1 MANKARIISEEELNE
16 LYPKNES
23 KSKNSAR
30 IISEQ
35 ELEDYTRTKSL
46 SELNET
52 ATIGDYLRAV
62 PATGVDITAGAAEGF
77 ASAIGAFTGDYD
89 LARSISKTRT
99 DINDAIMGDAPDSV
113 KSDFAY
119 KLASGLGS
127 TIPYLG
133 AALLARKPSLLA
145 KVGANGFF
153 LASAGQQVR
162 DDYLGTQGVTSE
174 TATDEQMSE
183 SNKVGA
189 IGAIP
194 IAMAEKLGAGVILGA
209 FKGGAIPAGQ
219 VMQRISQY
227 AMAGAGEAAT
237 EVAQSGIINSIASYV
252 GKYDPER
259 PITQGMAES
268 ALIGFLVGG
277 GVNAG
282 IDTVE
287 RAVTQADRLQAGVK
301 DGSINAKDVI
311 DEDIGSKFA
320 AIAMEN
326 DGVPEADGYREAQIT
341 DPKGMSNFIS
351 KTLTP
356 LSQRLGR
363 AGKEVVREFRKYEMN
378 TGLKLKEFKDATS
391 PFSKKMLE
399 LKKKSPEDYKILSQA
414 LANANELSAPL
425 PSSVQKDLEQ
435 KAQLQPEVTRSASEQ
450 LLDTTNE
457 NAQTINEQ
465 IGLARKALESSGLK
479 TRIQVVESGN
489 SYYDP
494 STNTIA
500 ISATE
505 ADTTTVAHE
514 YFHAVLG
521 QAVKTDVE
529 LQSMTRNM
537 FDSVI
542 RATVSGSSINE
553 QLKGF
558 VSQYE
563 SNVQNE
569 EFLAQ
574 TVGELASQY
583 ETLDVNTRTR
593 IKVWINQVMQ
603 KLGVSSVFKEAETDA
618 EVIDQLNAFARFSG
632 SAEGLTE
639 NLSRAAKDGTD
650 GPAFA
655 PMRGTKFSISNLSN
669 APKVNFRKTPRK
681 NSNVTSSDSFDM
693 VSLMDEIVRDN
704 LKVTLWGA
712 DQMGIG
718 EYKSPVKGNN
728 NVYDLDAGLGFA
740 KSTKG
745 KRKDWVWA
753 STQAGAVELA
763 SNSDIVLIYSGKP
776 ESMHFFNKLP
786 ATIFYDNIEAKYG
799 SVEKFAETL
808 SNSSD
813 SPLDKKFAQKFLN
826 EYSNRD
832 NVINN
837 SNGVV
842 RRSFMENVQAR
853 QSATK
858 SDQTSAILSEVF
870 PSNEDLVDAHLTSN
884 NFGMRDIY
892 AAFRPN
898 GKFTKEATDG
908 LHGTYRY
915 AIGGDFIGTP
925 DIRLNLEDILSKDV
939 YDRMQAES
947 ERETFAAG
955 MKSFREGKKELSEV
969 VTRAENANL
978 DVGKITGGAAG
989 AKSFMGD
996 QFRSIK
1002 PKELADAIA
1011 RSKPVKIAKA
1021 KPATPEQIKS
1031 GAKAARKKQLDR
1043 STASVNFRK
1052 WMGKGQLIHD
1062 DGEPMVLYHG
1072 TKGEFDEFTSKKNL
1086 DQDSSTPNWLYFAT
1100 NPQLAEQMAAHKT
1113 GYRDGKDADD
1123 RLQKYY
1129 EEFSKQDK
1137 KVDYG
1142 EFDDNLSRLTRED
1155 GYIKERTG
1163 VLPETFERNFA
1174 LSIMPVYLNA
1184 KNVWDPTNPDH
1195 VSKLMAKLR
1204 KNKEWEGDYGYT
1216 QEEIASGEFRFIEN
1230 AITTKA
1236 LSDLGFDGAMLM
1248 ETKADGLSTIAIWD
1262 KNGVKSATGN
1272 NGEYSLKDNNI
1283 RRQKSRTAS
1292 DEEMARGLSNDGMR
1306 ILQKYGMTEDYKG
1319 VRSVL
1324 DRIKGEY
1331 EDLGLDKNFIENYFP
1346 RLVQDLNGLKAS
1358 YGQKTGIVDQEIR
1371 RYEKTTGQTLSDT
1384 ERQMMFEK
1392 LARSNMYRSGLSAP
1406 SNMKER
1412 ITDFIQEPQ
1421 MKYYADPEVALDN
1434 YIDKMV
1440 NAIETKKLIGDSAS
1454 GKTQGADPV
1463 AGRLGEVMDK
1473 MASEGRLRDDQINLI
1488 RGAIDARF
1496 GSHGAQ
1502 YGFIKGAKNMGYLA
1516 TMGNVGST
1524 LTQLGD
1530 FYFTMVQNG
1539 LIPTVEAALGR
1550 KDLTV
1555 EDLGI
1560 AKNMVEI
1567 DSKQGGGMFS
1577 NSVNNVFKWTGLTA
1591 MDRLAKNT
1599 NINATH
1605 KVLTKGAKAGQ
1616 NTNSYKKTL
1625 ARLKRVQGNDAY
1637 KTIADLKN
1645 GVKSE
1650 YVIEAIY
1657 NNLADV
1663 APISLTEMP
1672 EAYAGNPNLR
1682 IMYSLKSYT
1691 IKQFNF
1697 VRERVWTKLMQ
1708 GIATKNPKMIGEA
1721 STDMMKILAFSTL
1734 ANGSSDVLKSIIFN
1748 REIDEEDFMWNT
1760 LLRIFGITK
1769 YTTVQ
1774 VRKEGLGTAALKTI
1788 APPQFG
1794 MMSDV
1799 FKDAQEMERIQ
1810 DMRSVKYVP
1819 FVGKLYYWAEGRGVE
1834 TEEKLSRLREK
1845 PLYRKVTYPDPPRQK

>member
-1 MANKARIISEEELNE
+1 MANKARIISEEEFNE
-16 LYPKNES
+16 LYPESES
-23 KSKNSAR
+23 KPKYNAR
-30 IISEQ
+30 VISGQ
-35 ELEDYTRTKSL
+35 ELEEYTRTKSP
-46 SELNET
+46 SELNDK

-62 PATGVDITAGAAEGF
+62 PATAVDITAGAAEGV
-77 ASAIGAFTGDYD
+77 ASAIGEFTGDYD
-89 LARSISKTRT
+89 LARSISEART
-99 DINDAIMGDAPDSV
+99 DINDSIMGDAPDSV

-127 TIPYLG
+127 TIPFLG
-133 AALLARKPSLLA
+133 AALVARKPSLIA

-227 AMAGAGEAAT
+227 AAAGAGEAAT

-252 GKYDPER
+252 GKYDPDR

-287 RAVTQADRLQAGVK
+287 RAITQGDRLQAGVK

-341 DPKGMSNFIS
+341 DPKSMSNFIS

-363 AGKEVVREFRKYEMN
+363 AGKEVVREFRKFELD
-378 TGLKLKEFKDATS
+378 TGLKLREFKNATA

-414 LANANELSAPL
+414 LANANELAAPL
-425 PSSVQKDLEQ
+425 PNSVQKDLEQ
-435 KAQLQPEVTRSASEQ
+435 KAQLQPEVTRSTSEQ
-450 LLDTTNE
+450 LLDTTNA
-457 NAQTINEQ
+457 NAQVINEQ
-465 IGLARKALESSGLK
+465 IGMARKALEGSGLK
-479 TRIQVVESGN
+479 TRIQIVESGN

-500 ISATE
+500 ISASE

-558 VSQYE
+558 VSQYD

-583 ETLDVNTRTR
+583 ETLDINTRTR

-603 KLGVSSVFKEAETDA
+603 KLGVSGVFKEAETDA

-632 SAEGLTE
+632 KPEALTGRIGAVIQNE
-639 NLSRAAKDGTD
+639 NNGGSIISEPVRA
-650 GPAFA
+650 
-655 PMRGTKFSISNLSN
+655 TKFVLKDLTM
-669 APKVNFRKTPRK
+669 APKVSFNKKPRK
-681 NSNVTSSDSFDM
+681 NSNINSGDSLDI
-693 VSLMDEIVRDN
+693 VSLLNDAVANDK
-704 LKVTLWGA
+704 KVVFWQS
-712 DQMGIG
+712 DQLGIG
-718 EYKSPVKGNN
+718 TYTSKVNGKKYE
-728 NVYDLDAGLGFA
+728 LDAGLGFA
-740 KSTKG
+740 KSKVKG
-745 KRKDWVWA
+745 RDKFAWA
-753 STQAGAVELA
+753 TGSEGIANQVAKADLVFMVSGDPETQ
-763 SNSDIVLIYSGKP
+763 
-776 ESMHFFNKLP
+776 HFFNEN
-786 ATIFYDNIEAKYG
+786 IFDIIYDNVEASQG
-799 SVEKFAETL
+799 SVDNFVENLSRSENTADITLADALRKIQDKFGSKEELKGSPVRKEFNLAL
-808 SNSSD
+808 SKRMLAKKGQGKTDDKLWSEMNKIFPFADEVRDGHLSD
-813 SPLDKKFAQKFLN
+813 NGFGVRDVYAVFA
-826 EYSNRD
+826 
-832 NVINN
+832 
-837 SNGVV
+837 
-842 RRSFMENVQAR
+842 
-853 QSATK
+853 
-858 SDQTSAILSEVF
+858 
-870 PSNEDLVDAHLTSN
+870 
-884 NFGMRDIY
+884 
-892 AAFRPN
+892 PN
-898 GKFTKEATDG
+898 GKTGVDEKM
-908 LHGTYRY
+908 HSTYNVGV
-915 AIGGDFIGTP
+915 GGKFLGTP
-925 DIRLNLEDILSKDV
+925 DRVVNAIDVLSND
-939 YDRMQAES
+939 YIAELYENPKNQTSKGPIS
-947 ERETFAAG
+947 EG
-955 MKSFREGKKELSEV
+955 QL
-969 VTRAENANL
+969 
-978 DVGKITGGAAG
+978 G
-989 AKSFMGD
+989 AKVVGAQATYAKYNGRD
-996 QFRSIK
+996 L
-1002 PKELADAIA
+1002 KETTPQQVADAIA
-1011 RSKPVKIAKA
+1011 RDKPVKLAKT

-1031 GAKAARKKQLDR
+1031 GAKAARKDQLDR

-1100 NPQLAEQMAAHKT
+1100 NPKLAENMAAQKT

-1123 RLQKYY
+1123 KLQEYY
-1129 EEFSKQDK
+1129 EEFSEVDK
-1137 KVDYG
+1137 SAGPREGDTATARG
-1142 EFDDNLSRLTRED
+1142 IRED
-1155 GYIKERTG
+1155 GYVKERTG
-1163 VLPETFERNFA
+1163 VLPLTFERNFA

-1184 KNVWDPTNPDH
+1184 KNIWNPTNSDH

-1204 KNKEWEGDYGYT
+1204 KNKEWKDDYGYD
-1216 QEEIASGEFRFIEN
+1216 QREIASGEFRYIEN

-1248 ETKADGLSTIAIWD
+1248 ESKADGLSTVAIWN

-1292 DEEMARGLSNDGMR
+1292 DEEMMQGLSNDGMR
-1306 ILQKYGMTEDYKG
+1306 ILQKYGMTEDYRG

-1331 EDLGLDKNFIENYFP
+1331 TDLGLDNNFIENYFP
-1346 RLVQDLNGLKAS
+1346 RLVQDLDGLKTS
-1358 YGQKTGIVDQEIR
+1358 YGQKTGLVDQEIR
-1371 RYEKTTGQTLSDT
+1371 RYEKTTGQSLSDI

-1392 LARSNMYRSGLSAP
+1392 LARSNMYRSGMSAP

-1412 ITDFIQEPQ
+1412 ITDFIKEPQ

-1434 YIDKMV
+1434 YIEKMV

-1473 MASEGRLRDDQINLI
+1473 LASEGRLRDDQINVI
-1488 RGAIDARF
+1488 RGAVAARF

-1502 YGFIKGAKNMGYLA
+1502 YGFVKGAKNMGYLA

-1560 AKNMVEI
+1560 AKDMVEI
-1567 DSKQGGGMFS
+1567 DSKQGAGMFS
-1577 NSVNNVFKWTGLTA
+1577 KSVDTVFRLTGLTA

-1605 KVLTKGAKAGQ
+1605 KVLTKGAKSGQ

-1625 ARLKRVQGNDAY
+1625 ARLKRVQGDDAY

-1748 REIDEEDFMWNT
+1748 REIDEDDFMWNT

-1774 VRKEGLGTAALKTI
+1774 ARKEGLGTAALKTI
-1788 APPQFG
+1788 APPQFS

-1845 PLYRKVTYPDPPRQK
+1845 PLYQKVTYPDPPRQK

>member
-1 MANKARIISEEELNE
+1 MAELISDEEFEKLNAKRKGAPKRIAPRGPDGSAGAELISDSEFL
-16 LYPKNES
+16 S
-23 KSKNSAR
+23 MKSKGSIPSAR
-30 IISEQ
+30 
-35 ELEDYTRTKSL
+35 
-46 SELNET
+46 NPN
-52 ATIGDYLRAV
+52 ATIGDYLRAI
-62 PATGVDITAGAAEGF
+62 PATAVDITAGAAEGV
-77 ASAIGAFTGDYD
+77 ASAIGEFTGDYD
-89 LARSISKTRT
+89 LARSISEART

-127 TIPYLG
+127 TIPFLG
-133 AALLARKPSLLA
+133 AALVARKPSLIA

-227 AMAGAGEAAT
+227 ATAGAGEAAT

-252 GKYDPER
+252 GKYDPDR

-287 RAVTQADRLQAGVK
+287 RAITQGDRLQAGVK

-341 DPKGMSNFIS
+341 DPKSMSNFIS

-378 TGLKLKEFKDATS
+378 TGLKLKEFKDATA
-391 PFSKKMLE
+391 PFSKRMLE

-414 LANANELSAPL
+414 LANANELSVSL
-425 PSSVQKDLEQ
+425 PDSVQKDLEQ
-435 KAQLQPEVTRSASEQ
+435 KAQLQPEVTRSTSEQ
-450 LLDTTNE
+450 LLDTTNA
-457 NAQTINEQ
+457 NAQVINEQ
-465 IGLARKALESSGLK
+465 IGMARKALEGSGLK
-479 TRIQVVESGN
+479 TRIQIVESGN

-500 ISATE
+500 ISATQ

-514 YFHAVLG
+514 YFHAALG
-521 QAVKTDVE
+521 QAVKTDLE

-542 RATVSGSSINE
+542 RATVTGSSINE

-558 VSQYE
+558 VSQYD

-593 IKVWINQVMQ
+593 IKVWINQAMQ
-603 KLGVSSVFKEAETDA
+603 KLGVSGVFKEAATDA
-618 EVIDQLNAFARFSG
+618 EVIDQLNAFARFAGKPEALADSMSDTQALQFDSEEITPLG
-632 SAEGLTE
+632 
-639 NLSRAAKDGTD
+639 GTV
-650 GPAFA
+650 
-655 PMRGTKFSISNLSN
+655 RGTKFQQLNFEEIPDNVFSSKPKSLSLITEKNMVSIQGIMDDVISNNKRVAFFAADQLGVGKKGNYTVDGGPSFALTKDGVFWMSGSKDKVDQSSAMDQYAEADYIFVFSGSPSMHTFNKSVFNGLAKTINSKYKSYEGFRSAFIKAASESSDAKGLPVGGQDTLNVINFLEANESFDQLRDKGLQSPSVKN
-669 APKVNFRKTPRK
+669 AVPRKDILRLVDKLTNAKKDSPLRDLAIGLDLDLDSLRDGFYAENNYGWLDLMMIGKPNGKTVKGDFHSTYADQFMGETLGVPDKKVNLKELLSAEEYNKLVEKYVRVKRA
-681 NSNVTSSDSFDM
+681 
-693 VSLMDEIVRDN
+693 SL
-704 LKVTLWGA
+704 
-712 DQMGIG
+712 Q
-718 EYKSPVKGNN
+718 
-728 NVYDLDAGLGFA
+728 
-740 KSTKG
+740 
-745 KRKDWVWA
+745 KRKDKNI
-753 STQAGAVELA
+753 T
-763 SNSDIVLIYSGKP
+763 P
-776 ESMHFFNKLP
+776 E
-786 ATIFYDNIEAKYG
+786 AIE
-799 SVEKFAETL
+799 SRRVKFE
-808 SNSSD
+808 
-813 SPLDKKFAQKFLN
+813 N
-826 EYSNRD
+826 EVS
-832 NVINN
+832 
-837 SNGVV
+837 
-842 RRSFMENVQAR
+842 
-853 QSATK
+853 
-858 SDQTSAILSEVF
+858 
-870 PSNEDLVDAHLTSN
+870 
-884 NFGMRDIY
+884 
-892 AAFRPN
+892 
-898 GKFTKEATDG
+898 
-908 LHGTYRY
+908 
-915 AIGGDFIGTP
+915 
-925 DIRLNLEDILSKDV
+925 
-939 YDRMQAES
+939 
-947 ERETFAAG
+947 
-955 MKSFREGKKELSEV
+955 
-969 VTRAENANL
+969 
-978 DVGKITGGAAG
+978 
-989 AKSFMGD
+989 
-996 QFRSIK
+996 
-1002 PKELADAIA
+1002 
-1011 RSKPVKIAKA
+1011 KIAKLRDNPDA
-1021 KPATPEQIKS
+1021 QRNKVIQKELDYVANLEYTQ
-1031 GAKAARKKQLDR
+1031 ARED
-1043 STASVNFRK
+1043 A
-1052 WMGKGQLIHD
+1052 D
-1062 DGEPMVLYHG
+1062 Y
-1072 TKGEFDEFTSKKNL
+1072 
-1086 DQDSSTPNWLYFAT
+1086 A
-1100 NPQLAEQMAAHKT
+1100 LAESPQTSIADKINYNAGGMKMYAAQQLRK
-1113 GYRDGKDADD
+1113 
-1123 RLQKYY
+1123 LS
-1129 EEFSKQDK
+1129 EEKERGDITSEQFESA
-1137 KVDYG
+1137 
-1142 EFDDNLSRLTRED
+1142 SRE
-1155 GYIKERTG
+1155 IKE
-1163 VLPETFERNFA
+1163 
-1174 LSIMPVYLNA
+1174 
-1184 KNVWDPTNPDH
+1184 
-1195 VSKLMAKLR
+1195 
-1204 KNKEWEGDYGYT
+1204 
-1216 QEEIASGEFRFIEN
+1216 
-1230 AITTKA
+1230 
-1236 LSDLGFDGAMLM
+1236 
-1248 ETKADGLSTIAIWD
+1248 
-1262 KNGVKSATGN
+1262 
-1272 NGEYSLKDNNI
+1272 
-1283 RRQKSRTAS
+1283 QKGRPAS
-1292 DEEMARGLSNDGMR
+1292 DEEISQGLSNDGMR
-1306 ILQKYGMTEDYKG
+1306 ILQKYGMTEDYRG

-1331 EDLGLDKNFIENYFP
+1331 TDLGLDNNFIENYFP
-1346 RLVQDLNGLKAS
+1346 RLVQDLDGLKTS
-1358 YGQKTGIVDQEIR
+1358 YGQKTGLVDQEIR
-1371 RYEKTTGQTLSDT
+1371 RYEKTTGQSLSDI

-1392 LARSNMYRSGLSAP
+1392 LARSNMYRSGMNTP

-1412 ITDFIQEPQ
+1412 ITDFIKEPQ

-1473 MASEGRLRDDQINLI
+1473 LASEGRLRDDQIDVI
-1488 RGAIDARF
+1488 RGAVAARF

-1502 YGFIKGAKNMGYLA
+1502 YGFVKGAKNMGYLA

-1560 AKNMVEI
+1560 AKDMVEI
-1567 DSKQGGGMFS
+1567 DSKQGAGMFS
-1577 NSVNNVFKWTGLTA
+1577 KSVDTVFKLTGLTA

-1605 KVLTKGAKAGQ
+1605 KVLTKGAKSGQ

-1625 ARLKRVQGNDAY
+1625 ARLKRVQGDDAY

-1748 REIDEEDFMWNT
+1748 REIDEDDFMWNT

-1788 APPQFG
+1788 APPQFS

-1845 PLYRKVTYPDPPRQK
+1845 PNYPNAPRPLSERESPLDRR

>member
-1 MANKARIISEEELNE
+1 MAELISDEEFLELTNKNKRAPSKLSPNGSTENVGAELVSDEEFISMQ
-16 LYPKNES
+16 S
-23 KSKNSAR
+23 KSRTPSANNAF
-30 IISEQ
+30 S
-35 ELEDYTRTKSL
+35 
-46 SELNET
+46 
-52 ATIGDYLRAV
+52 TIGDYLRAV
-62 PATGVDITAGAAEGF
+62 PATAVDITAGAAEGL
-77 ASAIGAFTGDYD
+77 ASAIGEFTGDYD
-89 LARSISKTRT
+89 LARSISETRT

-119 KLASGLGS
+119 KVASGLGS

-133 AALLARKPSLLA
+133 AALLARNPSLLA

-227 AMAGAGEAAT
+227 AAAGAGEAAT

-252 GKYDPER
+252 GKYDPDR

-287 RAVTQADRLQAGVK
+287 RAVTQGDRLQAGVK

-341 DPKGMSNFIS
+341 DPKSMSNFIS

-378 TGLKLKEFKDATS
+378 TGLKLKEFKDATA
-391 PFSKKMLE
+391 PFSKRMLE

-414 LANANELSAPL
+414 LANANELAAPL
-425 PSSVQKDLEQ
+425 PNSVQKDLEQ
-435 KAQLQPEVTRSASEQ
+435 KAQLQPEVARSSSEQ
-450 LLDTTNE
+450 LLDNTNA
-457 NAQTINEQ
+457 NAQVINEHIDQ
-465 IGLARKALESSGLK
+465 ARKAFEGSGLK
-479 TRIQVVESGN
+479 TKIEIVESGN

-505 ADTTTVAHE
+505 ADGTTVAHE
-514 YFHAVLG
+514 YFHAALG

-542 RATVSGSSINE
+542 RATVSGSAINK
-553 QLKGF
+553 QLQGF
-558 VSQYE
+558 VSQYD

-583 ETLDVNTRTR
+583 ETLDVNTKTK
-593 IKVWINQVMQ
+593 IKTWISQAMQ
-603 KLGVSSVFKEAETDA
+603 KLGVQGVFKEAQTDT
-618 EVIDQLNAFARFSG
+618 EVVEQLNAFARFAG
-632 SAEGLTE
+632 KPEALTDKVNKDFMSE
-639 NLSRAAKDGTD
+639 MIDPKGQQAVMSSPIRASKLQLVDFSSLPKNIFGKKPSKYSRVT
-650 GPAFA
+650 
-655 PMRGTKFSISNLSN
+655 RGNVVDFSKLVSNLKSEN
-669 APKVNFRKTPRK
+669 ARV
-681 NSNVTSSDSFDM
+681 SF
-693 VSLMDEIVRDN
+693 
-704 LKVTLWGA
+704 WAA
-712 DQMGIG
+712 DQFGSG
-718 EYKSPVKGNN
+718 TYTDEVSGKK
-728 NVYDLDAGLGFA
+728 YDLDGGISFPLD
-740 KSTKG
+740 KKG
-745 KRKDWVWA
+745 KRKDYVWA
-753 STQAGAVELA
+753 STADSSIKKMLGE
-763 SNSDIVLIYSGKP
+763 SDYVFLVSGKP
-776 ESMHFFNKLP
+776 DAQMLFNKQTHQIVIDR
-786 ATIFYDNIEAKYG
+786 AKKKYG
-799 SVEKFAETL
+799 SLDKALDNILKIAEKDGRNNKQVDAMRKMREIGADKYFKDSSNTEVGNFLKELKSQYDLKTKSEYREAIRSIMPDTNNLRDGFLKDNDFNFLDIMGVIKPSGEVD
-808 SNSSD
+808 SNSS
-813 SPLDKKFAQKFLN
+813 
-826 EYSNRD
+826 
-832 NVINN
+832 
-837 SNGVV
+837 G
-842 RRSFMENVQAR
+842 
-853 QSATK
+853 
-858 SDQTSAILSEVF
+858 
-870 PSNEDLVDAHLTSN
+870 
-884 NFGMRDIY
+884 
-892 AAFRPN
+892 
-898 GKFTKEATDG
+898 
-908 LHGTYRY
+908 HGTYRDG
-915 AIGGDFIGTP
+915 IRGEFIGVP
-925 DIRLNLEDILSKDV
+925 DVKVPV
-939 YDRMQAES
+939 YDLFTDDAKMSFKDEMVNNSIAAKVKGYTKGNKRAPSDVEASEFRAASEKYASSFMDMPSKYHGVYSGGSTGFKSRNAETFIDPFPEGDPEINETLATQDQVELGADSIRS
-947 ERETFAAG
+947 ERRYQ
-955 MKSFREGKKELSEV
+955 KSIV
-969 VTRAENANL
+969 
-978 DVGKITGGAAG
+978 
-989 AKSFMGD
+989 
-996 QFRSIK
+996 
-1002 PKELADAIA
+1002 
-1011 RSKPVKIAKA
+1011 
-1021 KPATPEQIKS
+1021 ATDEEQI
-1031 GAKAARKKQLDR
+1031 
-1043 STASVNFRK
+1043 
-1052 WMGKGQLIHD
+1052 
-1062 DGEPMVLYHG
+1062 
-1072 TKGEFDEFTSKKNL
+1072 
-1086 DQDSSTPNWLYFAT
+1086 
-1100 NPQLAEQMAAHKT
+1100 
-1113 GYRDGKDADD
+1113 
-1123 RLQKYY
+1123 
-1129 EEFSKQDK
+1129 
-1137 KVDYG
+1137 
-1142 EFDDNLSRLTRED
+1142 
-1155 GYIKERTG
+1155 
-1163 VLPETFERNFA
+1163 
-1174 LSIMPVYLNA
+1174 
-1184 KNVWDPTNPDH
+1184 
-1195 VSKLMAKLR
+1195 
-1204 KNKEWEGDYGYT
+1204 
-1216 QEEIASGEFRFIEN
+1216 
-1230 AITTKA
+1230 
-1236 LSDLGFDGAMLM
+1236 
-1248 ETKADGLSTIAIWD
+1248 
-1262 KNGVKSATGN
+1262 
-1272 NGEYSLKDNNI
+1272 
-1283 RRQKSRTAS
+1283 
-1292 DEEMARGLSNDGMR
+1292 RGLSNDGMA
-1306 ILQKYGMTEDYKG
+1306 ILEKYGMTEDYKG

-1324 DRIKGEY
+1324 DKIKGEY
-1331 EDLGLDKNFIENYFP
+1331 TELGMDANFIENYFP
-1346 RLVQDLNGLKAS
+1346 RLVSDLKGLKAS

-1384 ERQMMFEK
+1384 ERQMMYEK
-1392 LARSNMYRSGLSAP
+1392 LARSNMYRSGVSTP

-1454 GKTQGADPV
+1454 GKAQGADPV
-1463 AGRLGEVMDK
+1463 AGRLGVVLDK
-1473 MASEGRLRDDQINLI
+1473 MASEGRLRDDQLDVV
-1488 RGAIDARF
+1488 RGAVAARF

-1502 YGFIKGAKNMGYLA
+1502 YGFVKGAKNMGYLA

-1539 LIPTVEAALGR
+1539 LIPTVEAALGK
-1550 KDLTV
+1550 KDITV

-1560 AKNMVEI
+1560 AKDMVEI
-1567 DSKQGGGMFS
+1567 DSKQGAGMFS

-1708 GIATKNPKMIGEA
+1708 GIANKNPKMIGEA

-1760 LLRIFGITK
+1760 LLRIFGVTK

-1845 PLYRKVTYPDPPRQK
+1845 PNYPDAPRPLSERESPLDRR

>member
-99 DINDAIMGDAPDSV
+99 DINDVIMGDAPDSV
-113 KSDFAY
+113 KSDFTY

-227 AMAGAGEAAT
+227 AAAGAGEAAT

-618 EVIDQLNAFARFSG
+618 EVIDQLNAFARFAG
-632 SAEGLTE
+632 KPEALTE

-669 APKVNFRKTPRK
+669 APKLISE
-681 NSNVTSSDSFDM
+681 NS
-693 VSLMDEIVRDN
+693 
-704 LKVTLWGA
+704 K
-712 DQMGIG
+712 
-718 EYKSPVKGNN
+718 
-728 NVYDLDAGLGFA
+728 
-740 KSTKG
+740 
-745 KRKDWVWA
+745 
-753 STQAGAVELA
+753 
-763 SNSDIVLIYSGKP
+763 
-776 ESMHFFNKLP
+776 
-786 ATIFYDNIEAKYG
+786 
-799 SVEKFAETL
+799 
-808 SNSSD
+808 
-813 SPLDKKFAQKFLN
+813 KKFQ
-826 EYSNRD
+826 
-832 NVINN
+832 
-837 SNGVV
+837 
-842 RRSFMENVQAR
+842 
-853 QSATK
+853 
-858 SDQTSAILSEVF
+858 
-870 PSNEDLVDAHLTSN
+870 
-884 NFGMRDIY
+884 
-892 AAFRPN
+892 
-898 GKFTKEATDG
+898 
-908 LHGTYRY
+908 RY
-915 AIGGDFIGTP
+915 
-925 DIRLNLEDILSKDV
+925 
-939 YDRMQAES
+939 
-947 ERETFAAG
+947 
-955 MKSFREGKKELSEV
+955 
-969 VTRAENANL
+969 
-978 DVGKITGGAAG
+978 
-989 AKSFMGD
+989 
-996 QFRSIK
+996 
-1002 PKELADAIA
+1002 
-1011 RSKPVKIAKA
+1011 
-1021 KPATPEQIKS
+1021 
-1031 GAKAARKKQLDR
+1031 KQ
-1043 STASVNFRK
+1043 
-1052 WMGKGQLIHD
+1052 
-1062 DGEPMVLYHG
+1062 
-1072 TKGEFDEFTSKKNL
+1072 
-1086 DQDSSTPNWLYFAT
+1086 
-1100 NPQLAEQMAAHKT
+1100 
-1113 GYRDGKDADD
+1113 
-1123 RLQKYY
+1123 
-1129 EEFSKQDK
+1129 
-1137 KVDYG
+1137 
-1142 EFDDNLSRLTRED
+1142 
-1155 GYIKERTG
+1155 
-1163 VLPETFERNFA
+1163 
-1174 LSIMPVYLNA
+1174 
-1184 KNVWDPTNPDH
+1184 
-1195 VSKLMAKLR
+1195 
-1204 KNKEWEGDYGYT
+1204 
-1216 QEEIASGEFRFIEN
+1216 
-1230 AITTKA
+1230 
-1236 LSDLGFDGAMLM
+1236 
-1248 ETKADGLSTIAIWD
+1248 
-1262 KNGVKSATGN
+1262 
-1272 NGEYSLKDNNI
+1272 
-1283 RRQKSRTAS
+1283 
-1292 DEEMARGLSNDGMR
+1292 
-1306 ILQKYGMTEDYKG
+1306 
-1319 VRSVL
+1319 
-1324 DRIKGEY
+1324 
-1331 EDLGLDKNFIENYFP
+1331 
-1346 RLVQDLNGLKAS
+1346 
-1358 YGQKTGIVDQEIR
+1358 
-1371 RYEKTTGQTLSDT
+1371 
-1384 ERQMMFEK
+1384 
-1392 LARSNMYRSGLSAP
+1392 
-1406 SNMKER
+1406 
-1412 ITDFIQEPQ
+1412 
-1421 MKYYADPEVALDN
+1421 
-1434 YIDKMV
+1434 
-1440 NAIETKKLIGDSAS
+1440 
-1454 GKTQGADPV
+1454 
-1463 AGRLGEVMDK
+1463 
-1473 MASEGRLRDDQINLI
+1473 
-1488 RGAIDARF
+1488 
-1496 GSHGAQ
+1496 
-1502 YGFIKGAKNMGYLA
+1502 
-1516 TMGNVGST
+1516 
-1524 LTQLGD
+1524 
-1530 FYFTMVQNG
+1530 
-1539 LIPTVEAALGR
+1539 
-1550 KDLTV
+1550 
-1555 EDLGI
+1555 
-1560 AKNMVEI
+1560 
-1567 DSKQGGGMFS
+1567 
-1577 NSVNNVFKWTGLTA
+1577 
-1591 MDRLAKNT
+1591 
-1599 NINATH
+1599 
-1605 KVLTKGAKAGQ
+1605 
-1616 NTNSYKKTL
+1616 
-1625 ARLKRVQGNDAY
+1625 
-1637 KTIADLKN
+1637 
-1645 GVKSE
+1645 
-1650 YVIEAIY
+1650 
-1657 NNLADV
+1657 
-1663 APISLTEMP
+1663 
-1672 EAYAGNPNLR
+1672 
-1682 IMYSLKSYT
+1682 
-1691 IKQFNF
+1691 
-1697 VRERVWTKLMQ
+1697 
-1708 GIATKNPKMIGEA
+1708 
-1721 STDMMKILAFSTL
+1721 
-1734 ANGSSDVLKSIIFN
+1734 
-1748 REIDEEDFMWNT
+1748 
-1760 LLRIFGITK
+1760 
-1769 YTTVQ
+1769 
-1774 VRKEGLGTAALKTI
+1774 
-1788 APPQFG
+1788 
-1794 MMSDV
+1794 
-1799 FKDAQEMERIQ
+1799 
-1810 DMRSVKYVP
+1810 
-1819 FVGKLYYWAEGRGVE
+1819 
-1834 TEEKLSRLREK
+1834 
-1845 PLYRKVTYPDPPRQK
+1845 